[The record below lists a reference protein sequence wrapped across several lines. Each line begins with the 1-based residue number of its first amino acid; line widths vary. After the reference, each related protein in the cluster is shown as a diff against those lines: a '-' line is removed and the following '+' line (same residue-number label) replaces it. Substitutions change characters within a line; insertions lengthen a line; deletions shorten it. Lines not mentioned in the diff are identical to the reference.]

1 MKKSSILILII
12 ALLVIIIFLF
22 VRVNTFSK
30 NDKNETTSQTK
41 ENTTNIITNQD
52 EVKGIKVGDNLLKY
66 GIYEGIDLA
75 TGSSITLNED
85 GTFLYENGDVKQEG
99 VYEVKNKEIEDI
111 EGKYNAW
118 IIEFDSSEDLSNE
131 TILDDFFFLFTQTGD
146 ISQEEAS
153 INFNYKE

>member
-12 ALLVIIIFLF
+12 ALLVIIILLF
-22 VRVNTFSK
+22 VGVNTFSK

-52 EVKGIKVGDNLLKY
+52 EVKGIKVGDNLLKH

-75 TGSSITLNED
+75 TGSNITLNED